1 MINVHFDNNTLPKL
15 YRARRTWKSPVIEDP
30 EEVVAAGIAKYKDR
44 IKPGMSIAVCA
55 GSRGIYNY
63 KRIIKAIVDAVKR
76 YGATPYIVPAMG
88 SHGGATAEGQI
99 EMLKGYGITEEYTG
113 AEFRSSM
120 DTVMLGEV
128 APGTQVYLDKNAF
141 HMDGIIM
148 CNRVKQH
155 TDFDSAIE
163 SGLCKQLVIGLG
175 KQKGAS
181 SIHRNG
187 LYGLETLLPKAA
199 EMIIKKAPIIMGV
212 AILENFQDK
221 TAKLEV
227 VPAEKFLS
235 REPELLVEAKKLM
248 PSLPTLDL
256 DVLVLQEMGKNI
268 SGVGMDPNIIGRYR
282 IRRVQDVPEG
292 PRTIACLDLTDESHH
307 NAIGIGMADVI
318 SRKLYDKIDW
328 GPTYTNTLTSGFL
341 ERSFMPIVA
350 DSDKQALTIC
360 MNCCNRL
367 ITPETARMI
376 FARNSLNIVDL
387 VVSEAL
393 LPELKKTEFI
403 EILDEVTPQWDE
415 NDNLI
420 PFF

>member
-1 MINVHFDNNTLPKL
+1 M
-15 YRARRTWKSPVIEDP
+15 
-30 EEVVAAGIAKYKDR
+30 
-44 IKPGMSIAVCA
+44 
-55 GSRGIYNY
+55 
-63 KRIIKAIVDAVKR
+63 
-76 YGATPYIVPAMG
+76 
-88 SHGGATAEGQI
+88 
-99 EMLKGYGITEEYTG
+99 
-113 AEFRSSM
+113 
-120 DTVMLGEV
+120 
-128 APGTQVYLDKNAF
+128 
-141 HMDGIIM
+141 
-148 CNRVKQH
+148 
-155 TDFDSAIE
+155 
-163 SGLCKQLVIGLG
+163 
-175 KQKGAS
+175 
-181 SIHRNG
+181 
-187 LYGLETLLPKAA
+187 
-199 EMIIKKAPIIMGV
+199 
-212 AILENFQDK
+212 
-221 TAKLEV
+221 
-227 VPAEKFLS
+227 
-235 REPELLVEAKKLM
+235 
-248 PSLPTLDL
+248 
-256 DVLVLQEMGKNI
+256 
-268 SGVGMDPNIIGRYR
+268 
-282 IRRVQDVPEG
+282 QDVPEG

-403 EILDEVTPQWDE
+403 EILDKVTPQWDE